1 MKRVSSIIFAI
12 FLMLFAMFGIT
23 PISVNAGQDD
33 YIVPLFSGY
42 VEDESVAMLVS
53 QSTVID
59 MSNYNGVGQLG
70 ENVGEIIATSN
81 YIVSNEQNG
90 TKFCIP
96 FLGTIEELNGIH
108 LSLNGQE
115 VQAEL
120 LCGENPIY
128 YAGDGYGYRSI
139 VEAIESVKLTII
151 KDEKAKLYSFE
162 AIGGELEYSFQK
174 RDNQTVIYDSAGW
187 ISHSTNDYSFKVNNS
202 EIEEYPYSIFVT
214 NGELTGFQSNIKYTV
229 SDILYK
235 DYVDNYIDEMI
246 AEIGEEY
253 RPYVYSK
260 FNRSLSGNVVS
271 LNDALFNN
279 SAYTFALMK
288 IELPIGESKIVVNST
303 VSPLVNALYNPYIY
317 VLRVISPYPQNCAY
331 TLQIEPSAKLPYLLE
346 DNIGFTVMK
355 YDGSKQIKDGY
366 FVLATDK
373 KVEHLI
379 RENSKKRL

>member
-1 MKRVSSIIFAI
+1 M
-12 FLMLFAMFGIT
+12 
-23 PISVNAGQDD
+23 
-33 YIVPLFSGY
+33 
-42 VEDESVAMLVS
+42 
-53 QSTVID
+53 
-59 MSNYNGVGQLG
+59 
-70 ENVGEIIATSN
+70 
-81 YIVSNEQNG
+81 
-90 TKFCIP
+90 
-96 FLGTIEELNGIH
+96 
-108 LSLNGQE
+108 
-115 VQAEL
+115 
-120 LCGENPIY
+120 CGENPIY
-128 YAGDGYGYRSI
+128 YAGDGHGYRSI

-253 RPYVYSK
+253 HPYVYSK

-303 VSPLVNALYNPYIY
+303 VSPLVNALYNPYICIKSNISLSTKLCLY
-317 VLRVISPYPQNCAY
+317 IANRTIGKIAVL
-331 TLQIEPSAKLPYLLE
+331 
-346 DNIGFTVMK
+346 IG
-355 YDGSKQIKDGY
+355 
-366 FVLATDK
+366 
-373 KVEHLI
+373 
-379 RENSKKRL
+379 R